1 MNAREDGLHPAAPA
15 ITTTAIDAV
24 AGNQFDRSR
33 SGVAKFN
40 RILGQRLGVSVM
52 GPADAALDRASCPLL
67 SIKFGELDEGEA
79 ESLGKLLGAR
89 DPDAPFRML
98 MHDLSG
104 SRLER
109 ELLERA
115 QLVYTG
121 NAEVSEGVRT
131 LNPRVETL
139 WSPATILDRRP
150 LEPVAITVFSFG
162 MAHKMRTDMFERL
175 HRLLDATGRT
185 YAVYVSN
192 ANHESVRLEDA
203 QLVYDEMNA
212 LFPGTLYFLGNLSDV
227 AVSNYIRNSTFFAAF
242 FPRGAR
248 ANNSTV
254 VAAMEHGAVAIT
266 NLDEHSPPY
275 LRHMETVID
284 IDRATELPSDPLAL
298 NRLRVGAVE
307 AVEGLSWDR
316 FAERFLDR

>member
-1 MNAREDGLHPAAPA
+1 M
-15 ITTTAIDAV
+15 AIDAV

-40 RILGQRLGVSVM
+40 RILAERLGVPVM
-52 GPADAALDRASCPLL
+52 GPDDQALGLASCPLL
-67 SIKFGELDEGEA
+67 SIKFGELREA
-79 ESLGKLLGAR
+79 EAEALGRLLAGR
-89 DPDAPFRML
+89 SPDSPFRMF
-98 MHDLSG
+98 MHDLSD
-104 SRLER
+104 SDLER
-109 ELLERA
+109 DLLQRAER
-115 QLVYTG
+115 VYTG
-121 NAEVSEGVRT
+121 NAEVSEGALK
-131 LNPRVETL
+131 LNSRVETL
-139 WSPATILDRRP
+139 WSPATILDTRP

-192 ANHESVRLEDA
+192 ANHESVQLEDA
-203 QLVYDEMNA
+203 QLVYDQMNA

-266 NLDEHSPPY
+266 NLDEYSPPY

-298 NRLRVGAVE
+298 NRLRVGAME
-307 AVEGLSWDR
+307 AAEGLSWDR
-316 FAERFLDR
+316 FTEGFLDH

>member
-1 MNAREDGLHPAAPA
+1 MSAA
-15 ITTTAIDAV
+15 TAIDAIT
-24 AGNQFDRSR
+24 GNQLDRTR

-40 RILGQRLGVSVM
+40 RILAERLGVPVM
-52 GPADAALDRASCPLL
+52 GPADAELGRASCPLL
-67 SIKFGELDEGEA
+67 SIKFGELGEA
-79 ESLGKLLGAR
+79 NVESLGRWLEQR
-89 DPDAPFRML
+89 DVGAPFRMF

-104 SRLER
+104 SPLER
-109 ELLERA
+109 DLLQRA
-115 QLVYTG
+115 QVVYTG
-121 NAEVSEGVRT
+121 NAEVSEGVKT
-131 LNPRVETL
+131 LNHRVETL
-139 WSPATILDRRP
+139 WSPATILDTRP

-175 HRLLDATGRT
+175 HRLLDATGRS

-212 LFPGTLYFLGNLSDV
+212 LFPGTLYFLGNLSDL

-284 IDRATELPSDPLAL
+284 IDRTSELPSDPLVL
-298 NRLRVGAVE
+298 HRLRVGAME
-307 AVEGLSWDR
+307 AAQGLSWES
-316 FAERFLDR
+316 FAQRFLDR

>member
-1 MNAREDGLHPAAPA
+1 VDARQDEAGPAGLAGPA
-15 ITTTAIDAV
+15 TAIDGV
-24 AGNQFDRSR
+24 TGNQFDRSR

-40 RILGQRLGVSVM
+40 RILAERLGVPVM
-52 GPADAALDRASCPLL
+52 GPADPALGRTSCPLL
-67 SIKFGELDEGEA
+67 SIKFGELSEAEA
-79 ESLGKLLGAR
+79 ESLGGLLAAR
-89 DPDAPFRML
+89 DADAPFRVF

-104 SRLER
+104 SPLER
-109 ELLERA
+109 DLLGRA

-121 NAEVSEGVRT
+121 NAEVTEGVRT
-131 LNPRVETL
+131 LNSRVETL
-139 WSPATILDRRP
+139 WSPATILDSRP

-266 NLDEHSPPY
+266 NLDEYSPSY

-284 IDRATELPSDPLAL
+284 IGRATELPSDPLVV
-298 NRLRVGAVE
+298 NRLRVGAME
-307 AVEGLSWDR
+307 AAQGLSWGR
-316 FAERFLDR
+316 FAERFLGR

>member
-1 MNAREDGLHPAAPA
+1 MD
-15 ITTTAIDAV
+15 TVMAIDAV
-24 AGNQFDRSR
+24 AGNQFDRTR

-40 RILGQRLGVSVM
+40 RILAERLGVPVM
-52 GPADAALDRASCPLL
+52 GPADDDLGRASCPLL
-67 SIKFGELDEGEA
+67 SIKFGELGEA
-79 ESLGKLLGAR
+79 DAQSLGGLLTTRGA
-89 DPDAPFRML
+89 DAPFRMF

-104 SRLER
+104 SPLEGD
-109 ELLERA
+109 LLRRAER
-115 QLVYTG
+115 VYTG
-121 NAEVSEGVRT
+121 NAEVSEGVRA

-139 WSPATILDRRP
+139 WSPATLLDTRP

-162 MAHKMRTDMFERL
+162 MAHKMRRDMFERL

-192 ANHESVRLEDA
+192 ANHESVKLEDA
-203 QLVYDEMNA
+203 QLVYDQMNA

-248 ANNSTV
+248 ANNSTI

-284 IDRATELPSDPLAL
+284 IDRATELPSDPLVI
-298 NRLRVGAVE
+298 NRLRVGAME
-307 AVEGLSWDR
+307 AATGLSWDS
-316 FAERFLDR
+316 FTECFLDR

>member
-1 MNAREDGLHPAAPA
+1 MEASHQRSPARAAPSC
-15 ITTTAIDAV
+15 TDIDAV
-24 AGNQFDRSR
+24 GGNQFDRYR

-40 RILGQRLGVSVM
+40 RILAERLGVPVM
-52 GPADAALDRASCPLL
+52 GPSDPRLGESNCPLL
-67 SIKFGELDEGEA
+67 SIKFGELA
-79 ESLGKLLGAR
+79 ESEERSLQAMFAAR
-89 DPDAPFRML
+89 PRDAPFRMF

-104 SRLER
+104 SSLER
-109 ELLERA
+109 DLLSRA
-115 QLVYTG
+115 HLVYTG
-121 NAEVSEGVRT
+121 NAEVTVGVRA
-131 LNPRVETL
+131 LAPRVETL
-139 WSPATILDRRP
+139 WSPATILDTRP

-175 HRLLDATGRT
+175 HRLLDATGRS
-185 YAVYVSN
+185 YSVYVSN
-192 ANHESVRLEDA
+192 ANHESVTLEDT
-203 QLVYDEMNA
+203 QVVYDQMHA

-227 AVSNYIRNSTFFAAF
+227 AVSNYIRNSTYFAAF

-284 IDRATELPSDPLAL
+284 IDRATELPSDPLTL
-298 NRLRVGAVE
+298 SRLRVGAME
-307 AVEGLSWDR
+307 AAQGLSWDR
-316 FAERFLDR
+316 FTDRFLDQ

>member
-1 MNAREDGLHPAAPA
+1 MGSEQDQAGHAAVAGAR
-15 ITTTAIDAV
+15 TAIDVV

-40 RILGQRLGVSVM
+40 RILAERLGVAVM
-52 GPADAALDRASCPLL
+52 GPADQALKRAACPLL
-67 SIKFGELDEGEA
+67 SIKFGELGETDEQA
-79 ESLGKLLGAR
+79 LRAVFTNRSS
-89 DPDAPFRML
+89 DAPFRMF

-104 SRLER
+104 SPLER
-109 ELLERA
+109 ELLQRA

-121 NAEVSEGVRT
+121 NAEVSDRVHT
-131 LNPRVETL
+131 LNPGVETL
-139 WSPATILDRRP
+139 WSPATILDTRP

-192 ANHESVRLEDA
+192 ANHESVKLEDT
-203 QLVYDEMNA
+203 QLVYDQMSA

-284 IDRATELPSDPLAL
+284 IDLATELPSDPLVL
-298 NRLRVGAVE
+298 SRLRVGAME
-307 AVEGLSWDR
+307 AAEGLSWDHLVR
-316 FAERFLDR
+316 CFFDS